1 MVEQDVYTK
10 VLSTILNELE
20 NIYGLKEI
28 NAKGTRKLCDLNIE
42 DCLLQL
48 KDSISHSTKETRKNN
63 DRKALKSIIYLS
75 YVSHR
80 MKFHKKIRLDY
91 SRYPNMGQVSEI
103 LLVFTKKIVKSDEL
117 KKINSII
124 VILSQIDAK
133 TAKMRNA
140 MGYRFLR
147 IFIVILLNGNISH
160 ARVIADFILNQF
172 IIEE

>member
-75 YVSHR
+75 YVSYR

-103 LLVFTKKIVKSDEL
+103 LLVFTEKIVKRLML
-117 KKINSII
+117 K
-124 VILSQIDAK
+124 
-133 TAKMRNA
+133 
-140 MGYRFLR
+140 
-147 IFIVILLNGNISH
+147 LLK
-160 ARVIADFILNQF
+160 
-172 IIEE
+172 

>member
-63 DRKALKSIIYLS
+63 DRK
-75 YVSHR
+75 
-80 MKFHKKIRLDY
+80 
-91 SRYPNMGQVSEI
+91 
-103 LLVFTKKIVKSDEL
+103 
-117 KKINSII
+117 

-160 ARVIADFILNQF
+160 ASVIADFILNQF

>member
-103 LLVFTKKIVKSDEL
+103 LLVFTEKL
-117 KKINSII
+117 
-124 VILSQIDAK
+124 
-133 TAKMRNA
+133 
-140 MGYRFLR
+140 
-147 IFIVILLNGNISH
+147 
-160 ARVIADFILNQF
+160 
-172 IIEE
+172 